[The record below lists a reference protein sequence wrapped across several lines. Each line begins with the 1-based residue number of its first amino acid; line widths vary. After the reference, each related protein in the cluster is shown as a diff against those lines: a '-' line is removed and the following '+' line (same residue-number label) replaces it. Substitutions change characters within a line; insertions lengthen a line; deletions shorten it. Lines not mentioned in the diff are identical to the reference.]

1 MTISNVII
9 INIFTLLPPRPIFS
23 LNYTTKPKEFVPKN
37 STGVDVPR
45 FEVTFV
51 KVLFLLSNDKL
62 WLSGRYGEGILI
74 HSKSEKVCGVCFSVS
89 KHLRKKCIN
98 LDNNILRHMCVN
110 HPNSK
115 NFVSKGHFCCGYSL
129 LTCFQLRF
137 KQWMNIV
144 GGVFQFYLCALS
156 QYSCK
161 KFKIIRGV
169 QTPGTL
175 TFRMY
180 DLTLW

>member
-1 MTISNVII
+1 MCTKHDDQQRHHHQHFHII
-9 INIFTLLPPRPIFS
+9 TPPPPPPPPPPRPIFS

-89 KHLRKKCIN
+89 KHLRKKCVN

-115 NFVSKGHFCCGYSL
+115 NFVSKGHFCWWYIL
-129 LTCFQLRF
+129 
-137 KQWMNIV
+137 
-144 GGVFQFYLCALS
+144 YLNVL
-156 QYSCK
+156 
-161 KFKIIRGV
+161 I
-169 QTPGTL
+169 
-175 TFRMY
+175 
-180 DLTLW
+180 